1 MKRDMNRDE
10 KRIQWVL
17 MNLRLSGSAM
27 DMEQAARIAGGEY
40 VLEAS
45 LEEHLLVTNLLEAL
59 TEIERIL
66 GLEEEL
72 CEGTLQRFYKVFSD
86 GEGGVFRKRTPIL
99 THLSYNPVLPQEIE
113 EELARL
119 FRGLH
124 AHPVV
129 NGLEAA
135 VHVHNELIRIY
146 PFDRFNELIARAA
159 MEYELLYC
167 GLDLYPLTLSE
178 SEYNGALAKYMRFGK
193 EGEILENLKLNKLMA
208 ESKEASL

>member
-1 MKRDMNRDE
+1 MNREE

-27 DMEQAARIAGGEY
+27 DMEQAVRIASGAY

-59 TEIERIL
+59 IEIDRLL
-66 GLEEEL
+66 GLSEEL
-72 CEGTLQRFYKVFSD
+72 CVGTLQRFYKVFSG
-86 GEGGVFRKRTPIL
+86 GEEGVFRKRTPIL

-113 EELARL
+113 EELSRL
-119 FRGLH
+119 FRSLH

-135 VHVHNELIRIY
+135 VFVHNELIRIY
-146 PFDRFNELIARAA
+146 PFDRYNELIARTAL
-159 MEYELLYC
+159 EYELLYC
-167 GLDLYPLTLSE
+167 GLDLYPLTLTE
-178 SEYNGALAKYMRFGK
+178 SDYNSALADYMRFGK
-193 EGEILENLKLNKLMA
+193 EGKILENLKLNKLMA
-208 ESKEASL
+208 ESKEAVL

>member
-1 MKRDMNRDE
+1 MNRDE

-17 MNLRLSGSAM
+17 MNLRLSGRAM

-59 TEIERIL
+59 TEMERVL
-66 GLEEEL
+66 GIEEEL
-72 CEGTLQRFYKVFSD
+72 CVRTLQRFYSVFSG
-86 GEGGVFRKRTPIL
+86 GEEGVFRKRTPIL

-113 EELARL
+113 GELSKL

-135 VHVHNELIRIY
+135 VFVHNELIRIY
-146 PFDRFNELIARAA
+146 PFDRYNELIARAA

-178 SEYNGALAKYMRFGK
+178 SEYNSALADYVRFGR
-193 EGEILENLKLNKLMA
+193 ESRILENLKLNRLMA
-208 ESKEASL
+208 ESKETPL